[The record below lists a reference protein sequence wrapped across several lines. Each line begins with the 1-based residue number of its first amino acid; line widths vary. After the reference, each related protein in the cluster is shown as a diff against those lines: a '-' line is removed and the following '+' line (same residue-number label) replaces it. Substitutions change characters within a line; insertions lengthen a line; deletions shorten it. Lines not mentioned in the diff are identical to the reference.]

1 MAGSSPATDRQQYVV
16 FSVISAGAV
25 ASAALA
31 EHLGVTFFGRFLGSW
46 SPTLA
51 VSCSALLGA
60 ALVAVLVAHGW
71 FVVGPGDHRGP
82 LLAVGAAAGFGAI
95 VIAAD
100 VLVPFPRDLN
110 APFPDSLLFY
120 PAIAFLVEVVFHLLP
135 LTALLALAHRVV
147 GPERRGYALTICV
160 VAVALLEPT
169 FQAVMGAGSDPAT
182 WVPIAVWVHVTAINL
197 SQLVLFRRYGFV
209 SMLTL
214 RLAYYLAWHVVWGHY
229 RLRLLF

>member
-1 MAGSSPATDRQQYVV
+1 MAGSSLATGRQQHVV
-16 FSVISAGAV
+16 FSVSSAGAV

-31 EHLGVTFFGRFLGSW
+31 EHLDVTFFGRFLGSW

-51 VSCSALLGA
+51 VSCSSLLGA
-60 ALVAVLVAHGW
+60 ALMAVLVAHRW
-71 FVVGPGDHRGP
+71 LAVGAGGHRGP
-82 LLAVGAAAGFGAI
+82 LLALGAAAGFGAI

-135 LTALLALAHRVV
+135 LTLLVALVHRVV
-147 GPERRGYALTICV
+147 GPERRGSALTSCV

-169 FQAVMGAGSDPAT
+169 FQAIVGAGSERVA
-182 WVPIAVWVHVTAINL
+182 WAAIFVWAHVTAINL

-214 RLAYYLAWHVVWGHY
+214 RLAYYLVWHVAWGHY